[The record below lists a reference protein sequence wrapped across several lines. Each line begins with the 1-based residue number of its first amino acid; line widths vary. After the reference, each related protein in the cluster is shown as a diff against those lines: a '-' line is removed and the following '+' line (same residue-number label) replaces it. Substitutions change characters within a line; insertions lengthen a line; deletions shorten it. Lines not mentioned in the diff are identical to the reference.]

1 MQSTIE
7 TSSCGYTLKFAGPD
21 SIEAYDAKAGKP
33 GAALEHALLYTVYR
47 EILVTWQEAFAQL
60 LAAKTGIP
68 RQIDEEATARAKSQS
83 KHPENVAPINER
95 VLAYNKRVASQ
106 WANGDDA
113 KRAELQAWAQEV
125 ADKIEA
131 VPSPVTPP
139 EKQAP
144 IGKADLAKAAEILS
158 HPSDYIEE
166 RVALMLSELPD
177 YELLRDAGNENK
189 PDLQSLARLINR
201 YIVAKLKL

>member
-1 MQSTIE
+1 MNIE
-7 TSSCGYTLKFAGPD
+7 TSSCGYTLTFTGPE
-21 SIEAYDAKAGKP
+21 SIEAYDAKAGKD
-33 GAALEHALLYTVYR
+33 GTALVHACLYTVYR
-47 EILVTWQEAFAQL
+47 ETLVTWQEAFAQL
-60 LAAKTGIP
+60 LASKTGIA
-68 RQIDEEATARAKSQS
+68 RQIDEEATARARSQS
-83 KHPENVAPINER
+83 KHPENVAPLQER

-139 EKQAP
+139 TKQDP
-144 IGKADLAKAAEILS
+144 VGKADLAKANEILS
-158 HPSDYIEE
+158 HPPDYIEE
-166 RVALMLSELPD
+166 RVALMLGELPD

-189 PDLQSLARLINR
+189 PEVQSLARLINK
-201 YIVAKLKL
+201 YIVAKLRL